1 MDYSRIAQ
9 YYESR
14 GEYDKAA
21 DMWTKCDQAPRA
33 VQLYLK
39 VCARRP
45 PASISLLACGIVPQA
60 PCPAQASLAG
70 CILSISTRTA
80 LELELVLATAAPSLP
95 PYTKVSPVHEL
106 SYAH

>member
-1 MDYSRIAQ
+1 MGSLTSSKLVPVPQVDYSRIAQ

-39 VCARRP
+39 VGGHRP
-45 PASISLLACGIVPQA
+45 LAA
-60 PCPAQASLAG
+60 PC
-70 CILSISTRTA
+70 
-80 LELELVLATAAPSLP
+80 LVGIEYNSRNLLLLITSGI
-95 PYTKVSPVHEL
+95 
-106 SYAH
+106 YAIR